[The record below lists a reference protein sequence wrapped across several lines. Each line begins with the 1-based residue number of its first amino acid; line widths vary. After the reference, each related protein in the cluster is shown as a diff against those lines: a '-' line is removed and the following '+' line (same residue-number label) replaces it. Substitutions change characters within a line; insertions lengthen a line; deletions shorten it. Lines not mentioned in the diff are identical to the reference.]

1 MYKKKIL
8 EKLKNTRLT
17 KKEKRIAEFFLD
29 EEQRVF
35 LMNVADIA
43 KTIDVSDTSVIR
55 FIKSLGFEN
64 FTDFKNS
71 GQEDIKSRLDKTNDF
86 IKNLFILIIFSLKEQ
101 LYIHKINEEVNKIFN
116 SNSQKQI
123 KKISNLIMKA
133 KNKYIVGFK
142 STAGIANFFGVR
154 LGFML
159 ENVSTF
165 NIDDSVVVNSIF
177 NIKQEDILII
187 FDYPMYSKAAVV
199 LAKIARENKAKILLF
214 TDSDNAPLAEYSD
227 ILYKVKLNGISVFN
241 SLISTQ
247 ILIEYLLTYISQ
259 FIEEKAKI
267 RFSKIRK
274 YLIEKL

>member
-86 IKNLFILIIFSLKEQ
+86 IKNLDIIKENSIEQ

-116 SNSQKQI
+116 SSSQKQI

>member
-86 IKNLFILIIFSLKEQ
+86 IKNLDIIKENSIEQ

-259 FIEEKAKI
+259 FIEEKSKM

-274 YLIEKL
+274 VLIEKL

>member
-8 EKLKNTRLT
+8 EKLKNTKLT

-86 IKNLFILIIFSLKEQ
+86 IKNLDIIKENSIEQ
-101 LYIHKINEEVNKIFN
+101 LYINKINEEMNKIFN

>member
-86 IKNLFILIIFSLKEQ
+86 IKNLDIIKENSIEQ

-116 SNSQKQI
+116 SSSQKQI
-123 KKISNLIMKA
+123 KKISNLIIKA

-259 FIEEKAKI
+259 FIAEKAKI

>member
-8 EKLKNTRLT
+8 EKLKNTKLT

-86 IKNLFILIIFSLKEQ
+86 IKNLDIIKENSIEQ

-116 SNSQKQI
+116 SSSQKQI

-187 FDYPMYSKAAVV
+187 FDYPMYSKVAIV

-214 TDSDNAPLAEYSD
+214 TDSDNAPLSEYSD

>member
-86 IKNLFILIIFSLKEQ
+86 IKNLDIIKENSIEQ

-116 SNSQKQI
+116 SSSQKQI
-123 KKISNLIMKA
+123 KKISNLIIKT

-187 FDYPMYSKAAVV
+187 FDYPMYSKVAVV

-214 TDSDNAPLAEYSD
+214 TDSDNAPLSEYSD

>member
-86 IKNLFILIIFSLKEQ
+86 IKNLDIIKENSIEQ
-101 LYIHKINEEVNKIFN
+101 LYIYKINEEVNKIFN

-247 ILIEYLLTYISQ
+247 ILVEYLLTYISQ

>member
-86 IKNLFILIIFSLKEQ
+86 IKNLDIIKENSIEQ

-214 TDSDNAPLAEYSD
+214 TDSDNAPLSEYSD

>member
-43 KTIDVSDTSVIR
+43 KAIDVSDTSVIR

-86 IKNLFILIIFSLKEQ
+86 IKNLDIIKENSIEQ

-116 SNSQKQI
+116 SSSQKQI
-123 KKISNLIMKA
+123 KKISNLIIKA

>member
-8 EKLKNTRLT
+8 EKLENTKLT

-86 IKNLFILIIFSLKEQ
+86 IKNLDIIKENSIEQ

-123 KKISNLIMKA
+123 KKISNLIIKA

>member
-86 IKNLFILIIFSLKEQ
+86 IKNLDIIKENSIEQ

-274 YLIEKL
+274 YLVEKL

>member
-8 EKLKNTRLT
+8 EKLKNTKLT

-86 IKNLFILIIFSLKEQ
+86 IKNLDIIKENSIEQ
-101 LYIHKINEEVNKIFN
+101 LYIYKINEEVNKIFN
-116 SNSQKQI
+116 SNSQKEI

-187 FDYPMYSKAAVV
+187 FDYPMYSKVAVV

-214 TDSDNAPLAEYSD
+214 TDSDNAPLAEYSN

-247 ILIEYLLTYISQ
+247 ILVEYLLTYISQ

>member
-86 IKNLFILIIFSLKEQ
+86 IKNLDIIKENSIEQ

-116 SNSQKQI
+116 SSSQKQI
-123 KKISNLIMKA
+123 KKISNLIIKA

-187 FDYPMYSKAAVV
+187 FDYPMYSKVAVV

-214 TDSDNAPLAEYSD
+214 TDSDNAPLSEYSD

-247 ILIEYLLTYISQ
+247 ILIEYLLAYISQ

>member
-8 EKLKNTRLT
+8 EKLKNTKPT

-43 KTIDVSDTSVIR
+43 KEIDVSDTSVIR

-86 IKNLFILIIFSLKEQ
+86 IKNLDIIKENSIEQ

-214 TDSDNAPLAEYSD
+214 SPSPPAPLAEYSD

>member
-43 KTIDVSDTSVIR
+43 KTIDISDTSVIR

-86 IKNLFILIIFSLKEQ
+86 IKNLDIIKENSIEQ

-116 SNSQKQI
+116 SSSQKQI

-199 LAKIARENKAKILLF
+199 LAKIVRENKAKILLF

>member
-86 IKNLFILIIFSLKEQ
+86 IKNLDIIKENSIEQ

-116 SNSQKQI
+116 SSSQKQI

-177 NIKQEDILII
+177 NIKKEDILII

>member
-86 IKNLFILIIFSLKEQ
+86 IKNLDIIKENSIEQ

-159 ENVSTF
+159 KNVSTF

>member
-43 KTIDVSDTSVIR
+43 KAIDVSDTSVIR
-55 FIKSLGFEN
+55 FIKSLDFEN

-86 IKNLFILIIFSLKEQ
+86 IKNLDIIKENSIEQ

-116 SNSQKQI
+116 SSSQKQI

-259 FIEEKAKI
+259 FIEEKSKM

-274 YLIEKL
+274 VLIEKL

>member
-8 EKLKNTRLT
+8 EKLENTKLT

-43 KTIDVSDTSVIR
+43 KAIDVSDTSVIR

-86 IKNLFILIIFSLKEQ
+86 IKNLDIIKENSIEQ

-116 SNSQKQI
+116 SSSQKQI

-241 SLISTQ
+241 SLISTR

-259 FIEEKAKI
+259 FIEEKTKI

>member
-86 IKNLFILIIFSLKEQ
+86 IKNLDIIKENSIEQ

-187 FDYPMYSKAAVV
+187 FDYPMYSKVAVV
-199 LAKIARENKAKILLF
+199 LAKIAIENKAKILLF
-214 TDSDNAPLAEYSD
+214 TDSDNAPLAEYSN

-247 ILIEYLLTYISQ
+247 ILVEYLLTYISQ

>member
-8 EKLKNTRLT
+8 EKLENTKLT

-43 KTIDVSDTSVIR
+43 KAIDVSDTSVIR

-71 GQEDIKSRLDKTNDF
+71 GQENIKSRLDKTNDF
-86 IKNLFILIIFSLKEQ
+86 IKNLDIIKENSIEQ

-116 SNSQKQI
+116 SSSQKQI

-259 FIEEKAKI
+259 FIEEKSKM

-274 YLIEKL
+274 FLIEKL

>member
-8 EKLKNTRLT
+8 EKLENTKLT

-35 LMNVADIA
+35 LMNVADIE

-86 IKNLFILIIFSLKEQ
+86 IKNLDIIKENSIEQ

-116 SNSQKQI
+116 SSSQKQI
-123 KKISNLIMKA
+123 KKISNLIIKA

>member
-86 IKNLFILIIFSLKEQ
+86 IKNLDIIKENSIEQ

-142 STAGIANFFGVR
+142 STAGIANFFGVH

>member
-86 IKNLFILIIFSLKEQ
+86 IKNLDIIKENSIEQ

-187 FDYPMYSKAAVV
+187 FDYPMYSKVAVV

-214 TDSDNAPLAEYSD
+214 TDSDNAPLSEYSD

>member
-86 IKNLFILIIFSLKEQ
+86 IKNLDIIKENSIEQ

-187 FDYPMYSKAAVV
+187 FDYPTYSKAAVV

-259 FIEEKAKI
+259 FIEEKTKI

>member
-86 IKNLFILIIFSLKEQ
+86 IKNLDIIKENSIEQ

-123 KKISNLIMKA
+123 KKISNLIIKA

-187 FDYPMYSKAAVV
+187 FDYPMYSKVAVV
-199 LAKIARENKAKILLF
+199 LAKIAIENKAKILLF
-214 TDSDNAPLAEYSD
+214 TDSDNAPLAEYSN

-247 ILIEYLLTYISQ
+247 ILVEYLLTYISQ

>member
-17 KKEKRIAEFFLD
+17 KKEKKIAEFFLD

-86 IKNLFILIIFSLKEQ
+86 IKNLDIIKENSIEQ

>member
-1 MYKKKIL
+1 MYKKKIV
-8 EKLKNTRLT
+8 EKLENTKLT

-43 KTIDVSDTSVIR
+43 KEIDVSDTSVIR

-86 IKNLFILIIFSLKEQ
+86 IKNLDIIKENSIEQ

-123 KKISNLIMKA
+123 KKISNLIMKT

>member
-86 IKNLFILIIFSLKEQ
+86 IKNLDIIKENSIEQ

-116 SNSQKQI
+116 SSSQKQI

-214 TDSDNAPLAEYSD
+214 TDSDNAPLAEYPD

-259 FIEEKAKI
+259 FIEEKTKI

>member
-86 IKNLFILIIFSLKEQ
+86 IKNLDIIKENSIEQ

-165 NIDDSVVVNSIF
+165 NIDDSVVINSIF
-177 NIKQEDILII
+177 NTKEEDILII
-187 FDYPMYSKAAVV
+187 FDYPMYSKAAKV
-199 LAKIARENKAKILLF
+199 LAKMTKENKAKIILF

-247 ILIEYLLTYISQ
+247 ILVEYLLTYISQ
-259 FIEEKAKI
+259 FIEEKAKV

-274 YLIEKL
+274 FLIEKL

>member
-29 EEQRVF
+29 VEQRVF

-86 IKNLFILIIFSLKEQ
+86 IKNLDIIKENSIEQ

-116 SNSQKQI
+116 SSSQKQI
-123 KKISNLIMKA
+123 KKISNLIIKA

>member
-86 IKNLFILIIFSLKEQ
+86 IKNLDIIKENSIEQ

-199 LAKIARENKAKILLF
+199 LAKIAIENKAKILLF
-214 TDSDNAPLAEYSD
+214 TDSDNAPLAEYSN

>member
-86 IKNLFILIIFSLKEQ
+86 IKNLDIIKENSIEQ

-116 SNSQKQI
+116 SSSQKQI
-123 KKISNLIMKA
+123 KKISNLIIKA

-187 FDYPMYSKAAVV
+187 FDYPMYSKVAVV

-214 TDSDNAPLAEYSD
+214 TDSDNAPLSEYSD

>member
-8 EKLKNTRLT
+8 EKLENTKLT

-71 GQEDIKSRLDKTNDF
+71 GQENIKSRLDKTNDF
-86 IKNLFILIIFSLKEQ
+86 IKNLDIIKENSIEQ

-116 SNSQKQI
+116 SSSQKQI
-123 KKISNLIMKA
+123 KKISNLIIKA

>member
-8 EKLKNTRLT
+8 EKLKNTKPT

-86 IKNLFILIIFSLKEQ
+86 IKNLDIIKENSIEQ

-116 SNSQKQI
+116 SSSQKQI

-247 ILIEYLLTYISQ
+247 ILVEYLLTYISQ

>member
-8 EKLKNTRLT
+8 EKLENTKLT

-86 IKNLFILIIFSLKEQ
+86 IKNLDIIKKNSIEQ

>member
-8 EKLKNTRLT
+8 EKLKNTKLT

-43 KTIDVSDTSVIR
+43 KEIDVSDTSVIR

-86 IKNLFILIIFSLKEQ
+86 IKNLDIIKENSIEQ
-101 LYIHKINEEVNKIFN
+101 LYINKINEEVNKIFN
-116 SNSQKQI
+116 PTSQKQI

-133 KNKYIVGFK
+133 RNKYVVGFK
-142 STAGIANFFGVR
+142 STAGISNFFGVR

-159 ENVSTF
+159 ESVSTF

-177 NIKQEDILII
+177 NIKEGDVLII
-187 FDYPMYSKAAVV
+187 FDYPMYSKVAGV
-199 LAKIARENKAKILLF
+199 LAKIAKENKAKIILF

-247 ILIEYLLTYISQ
+247 ILVEYLLTYISQ
-259 FIEEKAKI
+259 FIEEKSKM

-274 YLIEKL
+274 VLIEKL